1 VPIPK
6 RSADPATDITTGS
19 MEKSLKALDNNPPQ

>member
-6 RSADPATDITTGS
+6 RSADPSTDINTGS
-19 MEKSLKALDNNPPQ
+19 MEKSESA